1 LWLRTDNRAITA
13 DPAAILHALIG
24 LSLSADEM
32 LGVLSGCV
40 ARGATVTG
48 SSRHGALTTIET
60 AAGRAFV
67 EQRAGQWTV
76 RAFASPSLT
85 AEFVPPGR
93 SIPQDI
99 WMWSGA
105 GAATASLH
113 LSVTERELNGNV
125 PADVFRVP
133 EAALAAAPMTLEELA
148 SMWKNRVPT
157 PESRPCPA
165 P

>member
-1 LWLRTDNRAITA
+1 
-13 DPAAILHALIG
+13 
-24 LSLSADEM
+24 
-32 LGVLSGCV
+32 
-40 ARGATVTG
+40 
-48 SSRHGALTTIET
+48 
-60 AAGRAFV
+60 
-67 EQRAGQWTV
+67 
-76 RAFASPSLT
+76 
-85 AEFVPPGR
+85 
-93 SIPQDI
+93 
-99 WMWSGA
+99 MWSGA